1 MNNKNITIENN
12 NLNNIE
18 KSYRNNIKV
27 DYIYRFLSCFDIT
40 SAIWVLYLGYKG
52 MSLTQIG
59 ILESIFHITGFISE
73 IPTGVMA
80 DLIGRKR
87 IIVLGRFTALIS
99 AVIMLFSNSFI
110 GFAIGFVLSAWGH
123 NMNSG
128 SEEALVYDSLK
139 ELNKEDDYLK
149 INGKLNLIIEIAQG
163 LAVFIGGLLAEK
175 NFDLSYIVAI
185 LIGIFALGA
194 SLAFKE
200 TSLIEKHEKVAFI
213 GHFKECADTLRQNKQ
228 LIKILIFFPS
238 IFTFSAIAYFYGQQ
252 YLSDLGFS
260 KSSIA
265 IVFLGQSVFSAVGAI
280 FCEKIENILK
290 DKTSI
295 LISVLIG
302 VSIVLFGITKGFVC
316 ILVFWSL
323 GLFTSILQPISSNKI
338 NNLVESKQRATIIS
352 IDSMFF
358 SLAMIMLF
366 PFSGYIA
373 EKISMEIAFVAVG
386 LINLIMVG
394 ICGVYLKKT
403 NGKELISEPKELEM
417 EK

>member
-1 MNNKNITIENN
+1 MNNKKITIENN
-12 NLNNIE
+12 IAKNN
-18 KSYRNNIKV
+18 RNKIKRNIKV
-27 DYIYRFLSCFDIT
+27 DYIYKFLSCFDIT

-59 ILESIFHITGFISE
+59 LLESIFHITGFISE
-73 IPTGVMA
+73 IPTGAMA

-139 ELNKEDDYLK
+139 ELNKEEDYLK

-163 LAVFIGGLLAEK
+163 LAVFVGGLLADK

-194 SLAFKE
+194 SMAFKE
-200 TSLIEKHEKVAFI
+200 TSLIERPEKVTFI
-213 GHFKECADTLRQNKQ
+213 GHFKECTDTLKENKQ
-228 LIKILIFFPS
+228 LIKILIFFPL

-252 YLSDLGFS
+252 YFSDLGLS
-260 KSSIA
+260 KSMIA
-265 IVFLGQSVFSAVGAI
+265 LIFLGQSAFSAVGAI
-280 FCEKIENILK
+280 FCDKIEKILK

-302 VSIVLFGITKGFVC
+302 MSILLFGITKGFIS

-323 GLFTSILQPISSNKI
+323 GFFTSILQPISSNKI

-358 SLAMIMLF
+358 SLAMILLF
-366 PFSGYIA
+366 PLSGYIS
-373 EKISMEIAFVAVG
+373 ENISMEIAFIVVG

-394 ICGVYLKKT
+394 ICGVYLKRT
-403 NGKELISEPKELEM
+403 NNKELIPESEELET